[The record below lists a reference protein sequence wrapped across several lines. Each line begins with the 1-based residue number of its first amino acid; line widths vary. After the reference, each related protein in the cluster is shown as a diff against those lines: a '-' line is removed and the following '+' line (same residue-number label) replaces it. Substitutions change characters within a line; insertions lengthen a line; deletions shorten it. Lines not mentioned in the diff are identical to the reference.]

1 MKIVAWQ
8 LKLDIRH
15 IMASFP
21 LLFRIALFCRCNH
34 GDCLKIEE
42 VTVSGPLFNV
52 QRQYEREYTSVYTY
66 SFINDAKIVCN
77 SNLSYNEVTPVSNE
91 VTPLTSLACIIS
103 NSS

>member
-21 LLFRIALFCRCNH
+21 LLFCIVLFCRCNH

-42 VTVSGPLFNV
+42 VTVSEPLFNV
-52 QRQYEREYTSVYTY
+52 QRQYER
-66 SFINDAKIVCN
+66 
-77 SNLSYNEVTPVSNE
+77 VSIHQF
-91 VTPLTSLACIIS
+91 THTAS
-103 NSS
+103 